1 MQTFNDS
8 KKVIE
13 LTFLWEVARA
23 LNENISSEDLI
34 KSIKT
39 IFCIFFKINYL
50 KILLY
55 EENFD
60 TFSDFS
66 RNWNILSKVDDKE
79 RLINFFKVLIP
90 QQGRGF
96 LINDSLV
103 KFDNK
108 EKVLRAEISK
118 IIKDNKAVLVLPIT
132 DKNEVIGLI
141 ELQTDEFTPDC
152 QNLDFIMSL
161 NIAATQIST
170 AIINNKL
177 NYFMQQ
183 NVEFYK
189 AMKDIAKLIESQ
201 YELNYI
207 LPLIGESISKFAI
220 NKQIS
225 IFYKDENSKYKL
237 LWPKKYCYD
246 GLNNLLKKNENA
258 LTYNISND
266 GHFGVFP
273 LLKEGINIGVVLI
286 DGKNNKLDE
295 KDIFYMEQLI
305 RQSNITVEKAE
316 YYAETLK
323 QATIDALT
331 GLNNRRQF
339 ETRLEQE
346 INIAK
351 RKKSHLCFML
361 LDIDYFKSV
370 NDTFGHLVGDE
381 ILYNVAKI
389 IREEI
394 RTYDIAA
401 RYGGEEFC
409 LLLPDTTVPKALL
422 IANRLRERIEK
433 SKFDISSF
441 NLTNVKNVS
450 ITISIGISVFDPKYP
465 DFTKIFKEADSALYK
480 AKQEG
485 RNRVILFSNQEL

>member
-1 MQTFNDS
+1 LQTLNYS

-13 LTFLWEVARA
+13 LTFLWEIARV

-39 IFCIFFKINYL
+39 IFCTFFKINYL

-55 EENFD
+55 DEY
-60 TFSDFS
+60 SDAF
-66 RNWNILSKVDDKE
+66 RDFNKNWNILTEDKE
-79 RLINFFKVLIP
+79 RLINFYKALAP
-90 QQGRGF
+90 QQGKGF

-103 KFDNK
+103 RFDTK
-108 EKVLRAEISK
+108 DKILRAEISK
-118 IIKDNKAVLVLPIT
+118 NIEDNKAVIVLPVT
-132 DKNEVIGLI
+132 DKNMVIGLV
-141 ELQTDEFTPDC
+141 ELQTDEFTPDY
-152 QNLDFIMSL
+152 QNLDFIISL

-170 AIINNKL
+170 TIINKQL

-183 NVEFYK
+183 NIEFYK
-189 AMKDIAKLIESQ
+189 AMKDIAKLVESQ

-207 LPLIGESISKFAI
+207 VPLIGESISKFTA

-225 IFYKDENSKYKL
+225 IFCKDENSKYKL
-237 LWPKKYCYD
+237 LWPKKYRHD
-246 GLNNLLKKNENA
+246 ELETFLQKNDEI
-258 LTYNISND
+258 LTYTISKD
-266 GHFGVFP
+266 GHIGIFP
-273 LLKEGINIGVVLI
+273 LLKSGMNTGSIVINGE
-286 DGKNNKLDE
+286 NYKLTE
-295 KDIFYMEQLI
+295 KDIFYLEQLT
-305 RQSNITVEKAE
+305 RQANITLEKSE

-339 ETRLEQE
+339 EVRLEQE
-346 INIAK
+346 INIAQ
-351 RKKSHLCFML
+351 RKKSNLCFMI
-361 LDIDYFKSV
+361 LDIDHFKSI

-409 LLLPDTTVPKALL
+409 LLLPDTSISKALL
-422 IANRLRERIEK
+422 IAGRLRERIEK

-441 NLTNVKNVS
+441 NLINVKNVS
-450 ITISIGISVFDPKYP
+450 ITISIGISTFDPKNP
-465 DFTKIFKEADSALYK
+465 DFTRLFKEADSALYK

-485 RNRVILFSNQEL
+485 RNRVVLYTKQE